1 LKVRLFCHSI
11 ISDWNNGHA
20 HFLRGIVTELI
31 ERGNDVIVFEEKD
44 CWSLKN
50 ALRER
55 VDVVES
61 FHRRFPSIRVIRYDR
76 LQLDSALLDADLVI
90 VQEWCAPS
98 LIAELSALRARDHR
112 FILLFH
118 DPHHRALTEP
128 SSIEKFDLRH
138 FDGVLAFGQVIREI
152 YLQRGWARQAWT
164 WHEAADTRIF
174 HPIPSVDKD
183 LELVWIGNWGDGERA
198 AELLE
203 FLIHP
208 IKQLSLKAAV
218 FGVRYPAEALSAL
231 ASAGI
236 AYGGWLANA
245 DVPSTLARARVT
257 VHVPRR
263 PYARWLHGIPTI
275 RPFEA
280 MACGIPLVCGP
291 WIDSEQLFSPGLDF
305 LFADDGEQMTAH
317 LARIL
322 EDTQFSD
329 SLASS
334 GLRTIRDRH
343 SCRHRVDEL
352 LSIYNQL
359 VERRPRIR

>member
-1 LKVRLFCHSI
+1 
-11 ISDWNNGHA
+11 
-20 HFLRGIVTELI
+20 
-31 ERGNDVIVFEEKD
+31 
-44 CWSLKN
+44 
-50 ALRER
+50 
-55 VDVVES
+55 
-61 FHRRFPSIRVIRYDR
+61 
-76 LQLDSALLDADLVI
+76 
-90 VQEWCAPS
+90 
-98 LIAELSALRARDHR
+98 
-112 FILLFH
+112 
-118 DPHHRALTEP
+118 
-128 SSIEKFDLRH
+128 
-138 FDGVLAFGQVIREI
+138 
-152 YLQRGWARQAWT
+152 
-164 WHEAADTRIF
+164 
-174 HPIPSVDKD
+174 VDKD
-183 LELVWIGNWGDGERA
+183 LDLVWIGNWGDGERS

-208 IKQLSLKAAV
+208 IKQLSVKAAV

-263 PYARWLHGIPTI
+263 PYARRLQGIPTI

-291 WIDSEQLFSPGLDF
+291 WIDSEQLFSPGFDF

-322 EDTQFSD
+322 EDTQLSD

-334 GLRTIRDRH
+334 GLRAIRDRH

-352 LSIYNQL
+352 LSIYNEL
-359 VERRPRIR
+359 VERRPRIK